1 MEFWRNFHF
10 VRFWTILLS
19 INILNCS
26 IDSPDHL
33 PLNIS
38 EDLTY
43 NDMESILEIVMEK
56 VLDCDNFFVEYDE
69 NDESESEQ
77 FPFLEDIDF
86 YTPFDLYPFQFAD
99 VNTSP
104 IKHAG
109 YKETY
114 SSQFHPELVPPPP
127 KG

>member
-19 INILNCS
+19 VNILNCS
-26 IDSPDHL
+26 IDSPDRL
-33 PLNIS
+33 PFNIS
-38 EDLTY
+38 EDLSY

-56 VLDCDNFFVEYDE
+56 VLDCDNCFVEYDE

-77 FPFLEDIDF
+77 FSFLEDIDF
-86 YTPFDLYPFQFAD
+86 YSAFDLHPIQFTD
-99 VNTSP
+99 VDTLP

-127 KG
+127 KA